1 MSTSP
6 CRSHHTTGGPLACAH
21 APGEVYR
28 VGFPPDPWA
37 WSGWEYAR
45 NDGRFGGRWDDA
57 NGEFRTVY
65 AGTTLLG
72 CLLEVL
78 APLRPDPRLAA
89 ELDDIAEDAEDAR
102 EHPTVA
108 AGRLSRSWLTRRQ
121 ASRAHLSGDDQ
132 RSLDGVRF
140 WSRHGDEH
148 ELWAVFEHDDDGT
161 VSRCI
166 TDTHAIELD
175 DHPDLTQAMAIHGL
189 RWG

>member
-6 CRSHHTTGGPLACAH
+6 CHSHHTTGGLLACAH
-21 APGEVYR
+21 DPGVVYR
-28 VGFPPDPWA
+28 IGFPPDPWV
-37 WSGWEYAR
+37 WPGWEYAR

-89 ELDDIAEDAEDAR
+89 ELDDIAEDTEDAR

-121 ASRAHLSGDDQ
+121 ASRAQLSGVYCCVTETQSIATLREHFLVLATVQLELPD
-132 RSLDGVRF
+132 LDAAALRIAQP
-140 WSRHGDEH
+140 R
-148 ELWAVFEHDDDGT
+148 
-161 VSRCI
+161 
-166 TDTHAIELD
+166 
-175 DHPDLTQAMAIHGL
+175 DLTQRVAS
-189 RWG
+189 